1 MPTTITTTSTIAPDK
16 SVIEEKFPEIRMALS
31 KSEEELEAQIRSMK
45 HLPPPPP
52 PAPGQP
58 AAAKK
63 ATGGKLPPTTLRQE
77 SSLKVALPP
86 VVISDSRRA
95 AAAPGRRLHH
105 QFEAEYDREADMD
118 FYKDFKF
125 TFVCLPLPT
134 DALPRKYRTLAD
146 PPPFA
151 VAVLG
156 GGQRCTTGGRMRYF
170 VDTVQTKNIVSQ
182 VNC

>member
-1 MPTTITTTSTIAPDK
+1 M
-16 SVIEEKFPEIRMALS
+16 
-31 KSEEELEAQIRSMK
+31 
-45 HLPPPPP
+45 
-52 PAPGQP
+52 
-58 AAAKK
+58 
-63 ATGGKLPPTTLRQE
+63 
-77 SSLKVALPP
+77 ALPP